1 MKRVAVYTHDRTNE
15 FSYVIDFGF
24 RSRGYAT
31 ESELKPMTIY
41 ADAAQHISHS
51 TLVIDNNNNNNVD
64 VDQVVE
70 IGENKAHFCL
80 PLAL

>member
-1 MKRVAVYTHDRTNE
+1 
-15 FSYVIDFGF
+15 
-24 RSRGYAT
+24 
-31 ESELKPMTIY
+31 MTIY

-80 PLAL
+80 PLALSILFFTQLNYMYALDVRVCHFHASCHWKFQRKFTF